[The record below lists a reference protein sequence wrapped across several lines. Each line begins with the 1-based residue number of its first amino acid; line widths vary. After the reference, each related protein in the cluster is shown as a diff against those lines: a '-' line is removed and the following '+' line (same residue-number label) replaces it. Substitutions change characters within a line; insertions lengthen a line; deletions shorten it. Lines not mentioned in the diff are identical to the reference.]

1 MNEASHIVKSF
12 DGDLD
17 YLNSEITNMGE
28 LVIQQLEKA
37 LKSVVDSDPQLAN
50 EVIES
55 DPEIDAI
62 EHSIDTFAIR
72 TIALRQP
79 VASDLR
85 AVIAALKVSSHLE
98 RIADYATNIAKRAL
112 SLSEIK
118 YTPAIGK
125 AVPRLMRLAQDMI
138 KDILKAY
145 IQRDDVQAKEVW
157 ERDVELDEMYMSFLR
172 ELLTY
177 MMEEP
182 RNINA
187 CTQFLFIAK
196 NIERI
201 GDHATNIAELVHYLI
216 SGHQFEEP
224 RPKGERDQMGQLLET
239 NFGGSRP
246 LSPAES

>member
-1 MNEASHIVKSF
+1 MTETSHIVKSF
-12 DGDLD
+12 DSDLEH
-17 YLNSEITNMGE
+17 LNSEITNMGE

-37 LKSVVDSDPQLAN
+37 LKSVVANDADLAN
-50 EVIES
+50 DVIDS

-62 EHSIDTFAIR
+62 EHNIDTFAIR

-98 RIADYATNIAKRAL
+98 RIADYATNIAKRTI

-118 YTPAIGK
+118 HSPSIGN

-138 KDILKAY
+138 KDVLQAY
-145 IQRDDVQAKEVW
+145 IHRDDTKAKEVW
-157 ERDVELDEMYMSFLR
+157 KRDVELDDMYMSFLR

-182 RNINA
+182 RNISA

-216 SGHQFEEP
+216 SGHAFEEP
-224 RPKGERDQMGQLLET
+224 RPKGEGEKKALV
-239 NFGGSRP
+239 
-246 LSPAES
+246 

>member
-1 MNEASHIVKSF
+1 MTEALHIVKSF
-12 DGDLD
+12 DSDLEH
-17 YLNSEITNMGE
+17 LNSEISNMGE
-28 LVIQQLEKA
+28 LVISQLEKA
-37 LKSVVDSDPQLAN
+37 LKSVVNNDAQLAN
-50 EVIES
+50 EVIEN

-62 EHSIDTFAIR
+62 EHHLDTFAIR

-98 RIADYATNIAKRAL
+98 RIADYASNIAKRVL
-112 SLSEIK
+112 SLSELK
-118 YTPAIGK
+118 HAPAIGK
-125 AVPRLMRLAQDMI
+125 PVPRLMRLAQEMI
-138 KDILKAY
+138 KDVLKAY
-145 IQRDDVQAKEVW
+145 INRDDAQAKEVW

-182 RNINA
+182 RNISA

-216 SGHQFEEP
+216 SGHPFEAK
-224 RPKGERDQMGQLLET
+224 RPKGEGDQITSLLDSE
-239 NFGGSRP
+239 
-246 LSPAES
+246 LSS

>member
-1 MNEASHIVKSF
+1 MTESSHIVKSF
-12 DGDLD
+12 DLDLEH
-17 YLNSEITNMGE
+17 LNSEITNMGE
-28 LVIQQLEKA
+28 LVIQQLENA
-37 LKSVVDSDPQLAN
+37 LKAVVSNDSALAHQ
-50 EVIES
+50 VIDK
-55 DPEIDAI
+55 DPEIDEI

-85 AVIAALKVSSHLE
+85 AVISALKVSSHLE

-112 SLSEIK
+112 SLSEVK
-118 YTPAIGK
+118 YTPSIGS

-138 KDILKAY
+138 KDVLHAY
-145 IQRDDVQAKEVW
+145 INRDDTKAKEVW

-177 MMEEP
+177 MMEDP

-216 SGHQFEEP
+216 SGHAFDEP
-224 RPKGERDQMGQLLET
+224 RPKGEGEQKVIVT
-239 NFGGSRP
+239 
-246 LSPAES
+246 